1 MSLYLRECFN
11 ITELAS
17 GDEKFD
23 SLWVRIRGYSK
34 KLDILVLLCYIL
46 PMQDEGTRAILQAAG
61 RSPAFTSNYFTGGL
75 LLPGHR
81 LEIQYSR
88 EEQYSQSGRFL
99 QCVEDSLSTQLA
111 IEPTEGGGGWSP
123 LDFLFLNREGQV
135 ADVLCCAV

>member
-1 MSLYLRECFN
+1 MILQLRECFN

-46 PMQDEGTRAILQAAG
+46 PMQDEETRAILQATG
-61 RSPAFTSNYFTGGL
+61 RSPAFTSTCSTGGL

-81 LEIQYSR
+81 LEIQCSR
-88 EEQYSQSGRFL
+88 EEQYSQSGRLL
-99 QCVEDSLSTQLA
+99 QCVEDSLLTQLA
-111 IEPTEGGGGWSP
+111 IEPTEGEGVEGGP
-123 LDFLFLNREGQV
+123 L
-135 ADVLCCAV
+135 